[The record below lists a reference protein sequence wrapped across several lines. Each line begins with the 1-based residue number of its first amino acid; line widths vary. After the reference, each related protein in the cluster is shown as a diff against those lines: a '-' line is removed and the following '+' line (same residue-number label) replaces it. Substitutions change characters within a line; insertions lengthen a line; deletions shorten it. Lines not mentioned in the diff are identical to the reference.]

1 MIEKIDYAVCDGCNA
16 CIDACPTGVL
26 TLEEVGEPWNP
37 IGPPGWKAVIRYP
50 NDCHSCRLC
59 AIDCHVDCITVNHG
73 LRIPDPYL
81 GYEHLSDA
89 ANA

>member
-1 MIEKIDYAVCDGCNA
+1 M
-16 CIDACPTGVL
+16 
-26 TLEEVGEPWNP
+26 
-37 IGPPGWKAVIRYP
+37 IRYP

-81 GYEHLSDA
+81 GYEHLSEA
-89 ANA
+89 GTA